1 MNAFKDANE
10 TCIAPR
16 DILYCGRSESWNLDD
31 KILSSGGCVEI
42 DADLSKVSE
51 IERGCQSSKD
61 VGTNSNFQTDRSMPV
76 VISFYTVNTPYE
88 QEVMRL
94 INSCERLD
102 LEHCIE
108 GRESKRSWEE
118 NCGVKPFYI
127 LEKLNQ
133 LKRPILWVD
142 ADGAFLKMPSFDQ
155 FASFDFSVRIVDFL
169 PKSHREKV
177 ISNTVFVNY
186 TPQGLSIVERWGKS
200 FQRKLKNDPKIWDQE
215 VLRDIVLKEKNAKI
229 LPMPLAYSKIYDL
242 DAHRIEQEKVII
254 EHYQASRLFKNF
266 I

>member
-1 MNAFKDANE
+1 
-10 TCIAPR
+10 
-16 DILYCGRSESWNLDD
+16 
-31 KILSSGGCVEI
+31 
-42 DADLSKVSE
+42 
-51 IERGCQSSKD
+51 
-61 VGTNSNFQTDRSMPV
+61 
-76 VISFYTVNTPYE
+76 
-88 QEVMRL
+88 MRL
-94 INSCERLD
+94 VNSCERLE

-108 GRESKRSWEE
+108 GRESKESWEE
-118 NCGVKPFYI
+118 NCGIKPFYI

-133 LKRPILWVD
+133 FKRPVLWVD

-169 PKSHREKV
+169 PKRHREKV

-200 FQRKLKNDPKIWDQE
+200 FQRKLKNDPKIWDQA

-229 LPMPLAYSKIYDL
+229 LPMPLSYSKIYDL
-242 DAHRIEQEKVII
+242 DHHRMEQDKVVI